1 MRDGLGV
8 AVSTLRMNAIHSDIA
23 CPRGGRILPSMLTL
37 RPLPPRPDGPPGFAE
52 PSYRPFERP
61 ADASTWSEK
70 PEGAERPY
78 GGAWDYLG
86 DWLAFPRDLISA
98 FRAGTAAPP
107 YAAERLAYLLAR
119 TESTV
124 AAGLDVPLERLV
136 RAKLPRRRRPSAAH
150 RASRRRAF
158 DHLGRRR
165 AVAGPGGG
173 VGRCGARGARGGA
186 EALVA
191 EAGAGRDQ
199 RAE

>member
-8 AVSTLRMNAIHSDIA
+8 AVSTLRMNAIHSGIA
-23 CPRGGRILPSMLTL
+23 CLRGGRILPSMLTL
-37 RPLPPRPDGPPGFAE
+37 RPLPPRPDGPPAFAG

-136 RAKLPRRRRPSAAH
+136 RANSLDVVDVCCSSRFSTTRFRPPRTE
-150 RASRRRAF
+150 
-158 DHLGRRR
+158 
-165 AVAGPGGG
+165 
-173 VGRCGARGARGGA
+173 ARGCRT
-186 EALVA
+186 
-191 EAGAGRDQ
+191 
-199 RAE
+199 